1 MPKNITQNSVV
12 DTTVNKVTVNSA
24 PQGAGQTFAYTL
36 SSTTATIFNT
46 SAAGSVE
53 YQLNAGPWVLI
64 PRGTG
69 PTINCDLAVDTI
81 KLRQVNVSDG
91 VTTVEISVES
101 APSSN
106 YGGIVAPLVIINLT
120 GTAPANADGRP
131 IGTLYFY

>member
-1 MPKNITQNSVV
+1 MPKNISLASSVN
-12 DTTVNKVTVNSA
+12 TSANKVTVNSA

-53 YQLNAGPWVLI
+53 YQLNTGPWTLI

-81 KLRQVNVSDG
+81 KLRQVIVADG
-91 VTTVEISVES
+91 VTTVEISVDS
-101 APSSN
+101 SPSSN
-106 YGGIVAPLVIINLT
+106 FGGIVAPLVIVNT
-120 GTAPANADGRP
+120 SGVAPTNADGRP
-131 IGTLYFY
+131 DGTLYFY